1 MSNGEILTR
10 FGISKNLAYGLLF
23 QSILVIFSTIIT
35 LWGIFFNIQSTN
47 LTLNYITNF
56 ISLFVCISLLVYS
69 FYGFNAKNNQEAFF
83 TASIILYIILIFFG
97 LITSALNLKN
107 PSVILTI
114 IILISSIF
122 FLHEHIT
129 NFKSANF
136 AMLIIVISSV
146 IVVILNILEGMPW
159 FVSIKYIVI
168 PVTIGLTYFE
178 RSKRGKYEFI

>member
-83 TASIILYIILIFFG
+83 TASIILYIILICF
-97 LITSALNLKN
+97 
-107 PSVILTI
+107 
-114 IILISSIF
+114 
-122 FLHEHIT
+122 
-129 NFKSANF
+129 
-136 AMLIIVISSV
+136 
-146 IVVILNILEGMPW
+146 
-159 FVSIKYIVI
+159 
-168 PVTIGLTYFE
+168 
-178 RSKRGKYEFI
+178 